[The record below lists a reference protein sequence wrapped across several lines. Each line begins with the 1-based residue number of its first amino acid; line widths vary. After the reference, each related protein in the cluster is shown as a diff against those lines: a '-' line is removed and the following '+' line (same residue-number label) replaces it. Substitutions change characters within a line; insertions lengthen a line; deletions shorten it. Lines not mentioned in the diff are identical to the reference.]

1 MAIPHNTPDREFDAF
16 DEASDGRT
24 VKRVNIIDPATISEI
39 QNPITVQE
47 IVDPVVVSDIQNPIE
62 VQEIID
68 PVVVQNIIDPVLV
81 SDIQNPIDVQKI
93 IDPVVVQR
101 INETVAVDQIF
112 KNIYTLDTNL
122 LNGANPNMAVNGA
135 VTPVTFAWTSPQD
148 GWMLDSFAV
157 AFEDDG
163 AMVTAKFGNLAALA
177 KGILIELVI
186 GGVTYTITNV
196 RRNADL
202 LTYFSDAV
210 ETQQFSGGSVG
221 GTRFIILGH
230 ENFPKPIMLNTGD
243 QVRAV
248 VRDNLSTVTWL
259 QMKIHAMR
267 YL

>member
-1 MAIPHNTPDREFDAF
+1 MAMPDTRPDREFDAF

-24 VKRVNIIDPATISEI
+24 VRRVNVIDPATI
-39 QNPITVQE
+39 
-47 IVDPVVVSDIQNPIE
+47 
-62 VQEIID
+62 
-68 PVVVQNIIDPVLV
+68 
-81 SDIQNPIDVQKI
+81 SDIQNPIDVQQI

-112 KNIYTLDTNL
+112 KNIYTLDSNL
-122 LNGANPNMAVNGA
+122 LNGTNPNMAVNGA
-135 VTPVTFAWTSPQD
+135 VTPVTFSWTSPED

-157 AFEDDG
+157 SFEDDG
-163 AMVTAKFGNLAALA
+163 AMVTANFGNGASLAN
-177 KGILIELVI
+177 GILLELVI

-196 RRNADL
+196 QRNADL

-210 ETQQFSGGSVG
+210 ETQQFTGAGAG

-230 ENFPKPIMLNTGD
+230 ENFPQPIMLNTGD